1 MPEFKATLSFEIDG
15 IPLPDMPVVR
25 RYVVPETALF
35 ELVATPDNGS
45 VTYHPI
51 AAAIM
56 SSLGIF
62 YVTNDQAY
70 NLKLNLNNPLPMNAG
85 GLVLILG
92 TALTQGTP
100 NQNVEYNNPVLIGGV
115 NVTLG
120 GIVAGQT

>member
-1 MPEFKATLSFEIDG
+1 MPEWKFTLSIEKDG
-15 IPLPDMPVVR
+15 VPLNDMPVVR
-25 RYVVPETALF
+25 RYIQPEDAAF
-35 ELVATPDNGS
+35 ELVATPDNNS
-45 VTYHPI
+45 TTYHPI

-62 YVTNDQAY
+62 YVTNDQAC
-70 NLKLNLNNPLPMNAG
+70 NLKLNLNTPIPMNAG
-85 GLVLILG
+85 GLVLIVG

-100 NQNVEYNNPVLIGGV
+100 NQNVEYNNPALTGGV